1 MLDSSAYG
9 DKRWTH
15 EHHSDRVG
23 HDSHVGLQDVIA
35 EGWGQH
41 PPVLVP
47 RLPLQQQQT
56 CPWTTDGCVWESG
69 RLGPSWEEPRVSGE
83 VSLWAGVSK
92 ASTLQECEFPVCLSI
107 ACDYDSNEVKKV

>member
-15 EHHSDRVG
+15 EHHSDRVS
-23 HDSHVGLQDVIA
+23 HDSHVGLQDVIV

-83 VSLWAGVSK
+83 VSSWASVGK
-92 ASTLQECEFPVCLSI
+92 ASTLQGCEFPVCLSI
-107 ACDYDSNEVKKV
+107 VCGYDEKL